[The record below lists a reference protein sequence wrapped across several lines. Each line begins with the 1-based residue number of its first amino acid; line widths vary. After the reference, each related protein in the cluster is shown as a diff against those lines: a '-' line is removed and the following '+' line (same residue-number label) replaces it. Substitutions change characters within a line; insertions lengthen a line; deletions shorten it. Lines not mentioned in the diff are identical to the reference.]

1 MAYRPVFRITDD
13 CPYYKSEIVG
23 FTYYNGFAV
32 SQKKRSI
39 ASLHQAFLSSNS
51 TEKVLDISSSSEESL
66 GVALSAFNLQITT
79 LDGKSYSVESAFQG
93 SKVFEH
99 GGPYKDLLTKTS
111 REAKKDPRLKDS
123 GKLISFYFSK
133 KEFPLTPKTFFYN
146 WLYINALHMH
156 PELTEQMMKYTAF
169 TDISFNPQR
178 SINCQACAAAVYVSL
193 RKNDLL
199 AKALET
205 PERFLRVVYGEE
217 CDSEK
222 RSHKQMSLWEDNK

>member
-1 MAYRPVFRITDD
+1 MACRPVFRITDD

-51 TEKVLDISSSSEESL
+51 TEKVLEISSSSEESL

-99 GGPYKDLLTKTS
+99 GGPYKDLLSKTS
-111 REAKKDPRLKDS
+111 REAKKDSRLKDS

-193 RKNDLL
+193 RKNNLL

-205 PERFLRVVYGEE
+205 PERFLRVVYGVER
-217 CDSEK
+217 DSEK
-222 RSHKQMSLWEDNK
+222 CSHKQMSLWEDNE